1 MTKIKEFIVHL
12 KSGATN
18 VTGPALDKVGLWT
31 FVTAL
36 ATLLLWWVAKKQLG
50 AIRKVAQT
58 DFARRFNKDFFNEK
72 TRDLIMLFNYR
83 ALKFRMGEIK
93 YETDDPDN
101 GAQFPYFLIDEG
113 VLRQLKIDQEK
124 KEQIEKKMCFS
135 AFEIDDDLLGY
146 FEEIG
151 SYEKQGLLDV
161 QDVYNYFS
169 WYMNVIW
176 NSEEIQK
183 YIESQKAEEAEDIY
197 EDFKYIYEKC
207 TSYRKAKLSGRCM
220 WIWKIKW
227 RLCKK
232 LRLI

>member
-83 ALKFRMGEIK
+83 ALKFRM
-93 YETDDPDN
+93 
-101 GAQFPYFLIDEG
+101 
-113 VLRQLKIDQEK
+113 
-124 KEQIEKKMCFS
+124 
-135 AFEIDDDLLGY
+135 
-146 FEEIG
+146 
-151 SYEKQGLLDV
+151 
-161 QDVYNYFS
+161 
-169 WYMNVIW
+169 
-176 NSEEIQK
+176 
-183 YIESQKAEEAEDIY
+183 
-197 EDFKYIYEKC
+197 
-207 TSYRKAKLSGRCM
+207 
-220 WIWKIKW
+220 
-227 RLCKK
+227 
-232 LRLI
+232 